1 MDLWVPRNLHPI
13 NSALSKL
20 KNLGH
25 TNLQYVHNITY
36 TYLKVAFFKKCD
48 LFFKPPSLQNKNIL
62 KELSWAWNL
71 NLLFTVIGG
80 KFKFKF
86 RIVFWNIFILEIGRF
101 EKRIALS
108 EKKPTLGE
116 GELISQIST
125 FLRRPQK
132 FAQ

>member
-80 KFKFKF
+80 KFKFQVKD
-86 RIVFWNIFILEIGRF
+86 ILEIGRF
-101 EKRIALS
+101 EKHIALS
-108 EKKPTLGE
+108 EKKSPLADF
-116 GELISQIST
+116 I
-125 FLRRPQK
+125 K
-132 FAQ
+132 

>member
-1 MDLWVPRNLHPI
+1 MIHF
-13 NSALSKL
+13 S
-20 KNLGH
+20 
-25 TNLQYVHNITY
+25 NI
-36 TYLKVAFFKKCD
+36 KK
-48 LFFKPPSLQNKNIL
+48 KNIP
-62 KELSWAWNL
+62 KIYPELEIRICC
-71 NLLFTVIGG
+71 FGG

-86 RIVFWNIFILEIGRF
+86 RIVFWNILILEIGRF

-132 FAQ
+132 FAQKDYSNVCGLLKKAEF